1 MIKLSENTLSKITQN
16 EAEIDYLKSRAFDI
30 KRHLKKTQKRT
41 GLTRGEISAVI
52 AEKMG
57 QWKSSEKYLDHLTS
71 IARFKSKGDIHVVQH
86 ENIIKYLNGLIPKG

>member
-1 MIKLSENTLSKITQN
+1 MLKLSENTLSKITQN

-41 GLTRGEISAVI
+41 GMTRAEISAVI
-52 AEKMG
+52 AIKMG
-57 QWKSSEKYLDHLTS
+57 QWKPSKGYLDRMTS

-86 ENIIKYLNGLIPKG
+86 ESIVKYLNSL

>member
-1 MIKLSENTLSKITQN
+1 MLKLSENTLSKITQN
-16 EAEIDYLKSRAFDI
+16 DAEIDYLKSRAFDI

-41 GLTRGEISAVI
+41 GLTRPEISAVI

-71 IARFKSKGDIHVVQH
+71 IARFKRKGDIHVVQY
-86 ENIIKYLNGLIPKG
+86 ENIVKYLNSL

>member
-1 MIKLSENTLSKITQN
+1 MLKLSENTLSKITQN
-16 EAEIDYLKSRAFDI
+16 ESEIDYLKSYAFDI

-41 GLTRGEISAVI
+41 GMTRPKISAVI

-71 IARFKSKGDIHVVQH
+71 IARFKRKGDIHVVQH
-86 ENIIKYLNGLIPKG
+86 ENIVKYLNSL

>member
-16 EAEIDYLKSRAFDI
+16 EAEIEYLKSYAFDI

-41 GLTRGEISAVI
+41 GMTRGEISAVI
-52 AEKMG
+52 AIKMG

-71 IARFKSKGDIHVVQH
+71 IARFKRKGDIHVVQH
-86 ENIIKYLNGLIPKG
+86 ENIIKYLNGLLP

>member
-1 MIKLSENTLSKITQN
+1 MLKLSENTLSKITKN
-16 EAEIDYLKSRAFDI
+16 EVEIDYLKSRAFDI

-41 GLTRGEISAVI
+41 GLTRPEISAVI

-71 IARFKSKGDIHVVQH
+71 IARFKRKGDIHQVQY
-86 ENIIKYLNGLIPKG
+86 ENIVKYLNSL

>member
-16 EAEIDYLKSRAFDI
+16 ESEIEYLKSRAFDI

-41 GLTRGEISAVI
+41 GLTRPEISAVI

-86 ENIIKYLNGLIPKG
+86 ESIVKYLNSL

>member
-1 MIKLSENTLSKITQN
+1 MLKLSENTLSKITQN
-16 EAEIDYLKSRAFDI
+16 NAEIEYLKSYVFDL

-41 GLTRGEISAVI
+41 GMTRAEISAVI

-71 IARFKSKGDIHVVQH
+71 IARFKRKGDIHVVQH
-86 ENIIKYLNGLIPKG
+86 KNIVKYLNIL

>member
-16 EAEIDYLKSRAFDI
+16 EAEIDYLKGRAFDI

-41 GLTRGEISAVI
+41 GLTRAEISAVI

-57 QWKSSEKYLDHLTS
+57 QWKPSKSYLDRMTS
-71 IARFKSKGDIHVVQH
+71 FDRFQKQGDIHVVQH
-86 ENIIKYLNGLIPKG
+86 ESIVKYLNSL

>member
-1 MIKLSENTLSKITQN
+1 MLKLSENTLKKITQN
-16 EAEIDYLKSRAFDI
+16 NAEIDYLKSLAFDI

-41 GLTRGEISAVI
+41 GLTRAEISAVI

-71 IARFKSKGDIHVVQH
+71 IARFKRKGDIHVVQH
-86 ENIIKYLNGLIPKG
+86 ENIVKYLNSM

>member
-1 MIKLSENTLSKITQN
+1 MLKLSENTLSKIIQN
-16 EAEIDYLKSRAFDI
+16 DTEIDYLKSYAFDL

-41 GLTRGEISAVI
+41 GLTRAEISAVI

-71 IARFKSKGDIHVVQH
+71 IARFKRKGDIHVVQH
-86 ENIIKYLNGLIPKG
+86 ESIVKYLNSL

>member
-1 MIKLSENTLSKITQN
+1 MLKLSENTLKKITQN

-41 GLTRGEISAVI
+41 GLTRPEISAVI

-57 QWKSSEKYLDHLTS
+57 QLKSSEKYLDHLTS
-71 IARFKSKGDIHVVQH
+71 IARFKRKGDIHVVKH
-86 ENIIKYLNGLIPKG
+86 ENIVKHLNSL

>member
-1 MIKLSENTLSKITQN
+1 MIKLSENTLSKITKDDT
-16 EAEIDYLKSRAFDI
+16 EIDYLKSYAFDI

-41 GLTRGEISAVI
+41 GLTRPEISAVI

-86 ENIIKYLNGLIPKG
+86 ENIVKYLNSL

>member
-1 MIKLSENTLSKITQN
+1 MLKLSENTLSKITQN
-16 EAEIDYLKSRAFDI
+16 DTEIDYLKSRAFDI

-57 QWKSSEKYLDHLTS
+57 QWKPSKGYLDRMTS
-71 IARFKSKGDIHVVQH
+71 FERFQKQGDIHAVQH
-86 ENIIKYLNGLIPKG
+86 ENIVKYLNSL

>member
-1 MIKLSENTLSKITQN
+1 MLKLSENTLSKITQN

-41 GLTRGEISAVI
+41 GLTRPEISAVI

-86 ENIIKYLNGLIPKG
+86 ENIVKYLNSL

>member
-1 MIKLSENTLSKITQN
+1 MLKLSEATLEKITKN
-16 EAEIDYLKSRAFDI
+16 DTEIDYLKSRAFDI

-57 QWKSSEKYLDHLTS
+57 QWKPSKGYLDRMTS

-86 ENIIKYLNGLIPKG
+86 ENIIKYLSGM